1 MLLNNFRTR
10 IFCFPSFPAPA
21 RKTAQGAGPPDC
33 PEIQLQ
39 QNTSRTYSLASC
51 YENAFTVI
59 LRLAF
64 VQSQS
69 NVNSQEF
76 RVSVRA
82 ALKAAMEQAKTLG
95 YSSEI
100 NQLGFFA
107 VVGLLDETVLKAQN
121 PAFADWA
128 QRPLQEEMFGH
139 NRAGEVFFDH
149 LQNLLV
155 RADSPET
162 ADCLEMYCLCM
173 LLGFKGRYAL
183 SASITSF
190 SGLGDGGGQSS
201 SRPSGEIYALIQ
213 QTREKIERIRG
224 RAAFMP
230 DSAAPPVKPTLRT
243 DHWSRGLG
251 IAAASLALV
260 AMLSYMTFWMILSS
274 GMSRIL

>member
-1 MLLNNFRTR
+1 M
-10 IFCFPSFPAPA
+10 
-21 RKTAQGAGPPDC
+21 
-33 PEIQLQ
+33 Q
-39 QNTSRTYSLASC
+39 QNASRTYSLASC

-69 NVNSQEF
+69 TANSQQF
-76 RVSVRA
+76 RDSVRA
-82 ALKAAMEQAKTLG
+82 ALKAAMEQAKALG
-95 YSSEI
+95 YSSEV
-100 NQLGFFA
+100 NQLAFFA
-107 VVGLLDETVLKAQN
+107 VVALLDETVLKAQS

-149 LQNLLV
+149 LHALLV

-162 ADCLEMYCLCM
+162 ADCLEVYCLCM

-190 SGLGDGGGQSS
+190 SSPGDSSGRSS
-201 SRPSGEIYALIQ
+201 SRNSGEIYALIQ
-213 QTREKIERIRG
+213 QAREKIERIRG
-224 RAAFMP
+224 RAAFMSN
-230 DSAAPPVKPTLRT
+230 SAAPDIKPVLRT
-243 DHWSRGLG
+243 DYWSRGLG

-260 AMLSYMTFWMILSS
+260 TVLSYMTFWMILSS
-274 GMSRIL
+274 GLAHIL